1 MSQPQRNYN
10 KNLDNLQQ
18 KIISNE
24 CPYYEKVP
32 GGYRESYQVIRCQS
46 HLSDIEKLIYD
57 ELVYYYQKGEKTL
70 TAFPKQKTLARKLGK
85 SITSISRGLRKL
97 EEHELIRIQQ
107 RPNISGKR
115 REYVLLKYPLKI
127 IDNYFCLLEAEL
139 KSADKEKIQ
148 EKKREQIERAKSK
161 FEDRIYELAS
171 SIPEIGNS
179 IYESES
185 LKQILTQVKSS
196 NSEPSAVPANSSI
209 NHSYLSVYTN
219 HPGPRNVS
227 DIRNVEK
234 ESENSNNPDDDPKN
248 KKAKDDINQR
258 TPEIED
264 SSRDKGT
271 NSNTDSNTRD
281 NVSSNKACAPHQGTS
296 AVQSPYE
303 QFWFKFAQIYKVKFD
318 ETLPKR
324 IPSQEYPVLKKIFDE
339 HTEAERIDGLQK
351 FRQNGNELKHR
362 KGYMKYVHKCIHT
375 AIKPERQEREKPF
388 DPAVEAAKLRFQGR
402 KEKINGRK

>member
-1 MSQPQRNYN
+1 MANHN
-10 KNLDNLQQ
+10 KSPNNLQQ
-18 KIISNE
+18 EIITNE
-24 CPYYEKVP
+24 CPFYENVP
-32 GGYRESYQVIRCQS
+32 GGYRESYQIIRCQP
-46 HLSDIEKLIYD
+46 HLSDVEKLVYD
-57 ELVYYYQKGEKTL
+57 ELVYYYQKSGKNQV
-70 TAFPKQKTLARKLGK
+70 AFPKQKTIARKLGK
-85 SITSISRGLRKL
+85 SRTSITKALKKL
-97 EEHELIRIQQ
+97 KEHKLIDI
-107 RPNISGKR
+107 RPKKGPGR
-115 REYVLLKYPLKI
+115 RRQYVLLKYPLKVF
-127 IDNYFCLLEAEL
+127 DNYLCMLETELSKAKTEAEV
-139 KSADKEKIQ
+139 ER
-148 EKKREQIERAKSK
+148 KREQIERAKSNVRNRT
-161 FEDRIYELAS
+161 FGIELS
-171 SIPEIGNS
+171 TCEIERS
-179 IYESES
+179 TCEIER
-185 LKQILTQVKSS
+185 LKQILTQAKSS

-219 HPGPRNVS
+219 HPGPRNVF